1 MNKVK
6 LQEFL
11 IKARTKTYASG
22 EGKVKPVLLGSVQ
35 LEYKEKGWLYRDVY
49 FIGNGIFAG
58 LETIYFQ
65 KKPVWSMSYFGNFK
79 SLSEEEIDRILRKA
93 LTENANKT
101 RLWNLVEWEFE
112 NYKYI
117 CEADSKS
124 NINELGG
131 SEKILKNDQQVYF
144 FYYAGGFIG

>member
-11 IKARTKTYASG
+11 IKARTNTYAKG
-22 EGKVKPVLLGSVQ
+22 KGKVKPALLGSEQ
-35 LEYKEKGWLYRDVY
+35 LEYKEKSWLYRDVY

-79 SLSEEEIDRILRKA
+79 SLSEQEIDKILRKA
-93 LTENANKT
+93 LIENANKT

-117 CEADSKS
+117 CEPDSKAH
-124 NINELGG
+124 IDELGG